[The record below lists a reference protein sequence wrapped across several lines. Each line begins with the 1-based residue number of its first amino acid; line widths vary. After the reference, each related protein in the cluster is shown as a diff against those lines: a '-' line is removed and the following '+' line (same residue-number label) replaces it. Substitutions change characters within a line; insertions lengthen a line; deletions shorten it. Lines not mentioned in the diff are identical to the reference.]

1 MLYPALGMLDATNV
15 SVGRGTATPFE
26 VFGAG
31 ATDATKDSPALA
43 AWFNGKAV
51 AAYLTARKIPGV
63 SFAAAT
69 FTVADDANQYPYHG
83 QTIQGVRLTVT
94 DRATLDSPELGI
106 EILSALHHLYPRS
119 SSWTRPP
126 RWWRTPR
133 RWQPSRAATI
143 RAPLPQVGP
152 LPWPISRTARKI
164 SDLSLKLAASART
177 KTKYG
182 DSFPSPSTALRV
194 RVRMTSKAA
203 RVPSR
208 LLCHHLFTQR
218 FHNCVTIEVVVFS
231 DQESSIMP
239 RINFHLQL
247 AELKDKLLAMAA
259 LSQQALDFSVEGYI
273 ERDMALCSH
282 VLEIEEAINTA
293 ETVVDEMAYELLA
306 KEQPMAID
314 LRFILSVIKIN
325 GDLERI
331 GDQAA
336 NIAERALALK
346 DEPVLHLPAEIQE
359 MGERA
364 GVMIRSAI
372 QALLEADPKM
382 ADSVLSMDDAV
393 DARQQGGAG

>member
-1 MLYPALGMLDATNV
+1 
-15 SVGRGTATPFE
+15 
-26 VFGAG
+26 
-31 ATDATKDSPALA
+31 
-43 AWFNGKAV
+43 
-51 AAYLTARKIPGV
+51 
-63 SFAAAT
+63 
-69 FTVADDANQYPYHG
+69 
-83 QTIQGVRLTVT
+83 
-94 DRATLDSPELGI
+94 
-106 EILSALHHLYPRS
+106 
-119 SSWTRPP
+119 
-126 RWWRTPR
+126 
-133 RWQPSRAATI
+133 
-143 RAPLPQVGP
+143 
-152 LPWPISRTARKI
+152 
-164 SDLSLKLAASART
+164 
-177 KTKYG
+177 
-182 DSFPSPSTALRV
+182 
-194 RVRMTSKAA
+194 
-203 RVPSR
+203 
-208 LLCHHLFTQR
+208 
-218 FHNCVTIEVVVFS
+218 
-231 DQESSIMP
+231 MP

-336 NIAERALALK
+336 NIAERALAMK
-346 DEPVLHLPAEIQE
+346 NEPVLHLPAEIQE

-382 ADSVLSMDDAV
+382 ADTVLSMDDAV
-393 DARQQGGAG
+393 DAGNKVVQAELMEVMQQKPEVSTQALTAILVARNLERSADHATNIAEDVIFWLRGSDVRHKFSLVEAD